1 MRKKHLSQLNGDML
15 RMMLSSLR
23 KLTRHTP
30 LNVIPKKREIAAKIL
45 EDERYTVLSLKN
57 SSRLYGYCSFEKFFS
72 DIKLIP
78 LV

>member
-1 MRKKHLSQLNGDML
+1 MLYTEVFCQEAFNEIEADAKETLIAVENGDMS

-45 EDERYTVLSLKN
+45 EDERYTV
-57 SSRLYGYCSFEKFFS
+57 
-72 DIKLIP
+72 
-78 LV
+78 